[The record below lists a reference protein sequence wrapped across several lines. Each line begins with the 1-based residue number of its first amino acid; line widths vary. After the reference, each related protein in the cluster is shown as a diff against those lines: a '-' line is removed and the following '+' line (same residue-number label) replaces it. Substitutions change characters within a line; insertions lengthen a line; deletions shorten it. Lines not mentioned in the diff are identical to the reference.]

1 MSNTR
6 EEAKIWL
13 QGVAG
18 KHTPSNARQYKFSI
32 YNGEASI
39 NSLGYQSDLNPQ
51 EGKLVEVGESW
62 AAIKKTRTEFFVCAT
77 KLMEFVPEIGATIR
91 VTPYARRKFDG
102 TRLDAP
108 KLQDY
113 DGYKM
118 STIIIGERVSPV
130 PIDKTLLK
138 SQYLRD
144 MITQLEEH
152 PAPDGIRT
160 IAQLIIDA
168 GAGSEQIGFEDP
180 EDCDVISNPPSV
192 EFRISSQKWSG
203 YLKIIYDRVM
213 DFYRVQ
219 LTDTTKA
226 KVEVDIQD
234 VDFTS
239 LGEVIAN
246 LVDDGNWRIAK
257 VEVLKPG
264 PRKVAKAASEQEN
277 LALDLL
283 NI

>member
-1 MSNTR
+1 MSNSR
-6 EEAKIWL
+6 DEAKSWL
-13 QGVAG
+13 RDVAW
-18 KHTPSNARQYKFSI
+18 KHTPSNARRYQFQI
-32 YNGEASI
+32 YTGEASI
-39 NSLGYQSDLNPQ
+39 NVLGLQADLNPQ
-51 EGKLVEVGESW
+51 EGKLVEVSEKW
-62 AAIKKTRTEFFVCAT
+62 AAIKTARTEFFVCAT
-77 KLMEFVPEIGATIR
+77 PLMEFVPEIGATIR
-91 VTPYARRKFDG
+91 VTPYVRRKFDG

-108 KLQDY
+108 KVQDLG
-113 DGYKM
+113 GYM
-118 STIIIGERVSPV
+118 TSTIIIGERVSPIPV
-130 PIDKTLLK
+130 DKASLK
-138 SQYLRD
+138 SPYLRD
-144 MITQLEEH
+144 MIAQLEEL
-152 PAPDGIRT
+152 PAPDGTRT
-160 IAQLIIDA
+160 IAQLLVDA
-168 GAGSEQIGFEDP
+168 GAGTEPICFDDP
-180 EDCDVISNPPSV
+180 EDDDVIRKPPTI
-192 EFRISSQKWSG
+192 EFRITSQKWNG
-203 YLKIIYDRVM
+203 YLRVIYDRAM